1 MKKWKW
7 VVSLLCALICM
18 LGISMHA
25 FAMVQQVS
33 LSNHSGYEAFSNVFS
48 PVPDVGNCYS
58 AFIDTSDVP
67 WEDFGHDYR
76 TLWDS
81 FLSSYL
87 NNNSYRIYFTFSD
100 YASRDPSGELFY
112 FFSINVTP
120 VSGFSS
126 GIDFSS
132 TNKKVQVRPSQL
144 LSCSFRLDSD
154 GVCRPYGKW
163 GIQTLYGMPTGQTYL
178 DNCSDLFSASNITYN
193 YPIFSDLDAL
203 FFTDDLGHS
212 FSIESTD
219 FSVVPLLK
227 IVYQYEDG
235 TQAAQPV
242 MRSLIA
248 GDSYEITSPIIED
261 FTADKPVV
269 SGTMPE
275 EDLTVTVT
283 YTADPP
289 PEPQTYT
296 LTVNYRYENGS
307 QAAQPVTRSL
317 TTGSSYEITSP
328 AIEGYTA
335 DKPVVSGTM
344 PAEDLIVTVTYTAVP
359 PPEPQTYTLTVNYRY
374 ENGSQAAQPVT
385 RSLTAGSSYEITSP
399 AIEGYTADKPVVSG
413 TMPAEDLIVTV
424 TYTAVPPPEPQTY
437 TLTVNYRYENGS
449 QAAQPIT
456 RSLTAGSSYEITSP
470 TIKNYTADRVVVS
483 GIMPE
488 RDLTVHVLYRKDS
501 SGSSSSS
508 GKFPDVAAG
517 VEWKDPL
524 TWFDIAEGVE
534 WKDPL
539 TWFDIADGVEW
550 KDPLTWFDIAEG
562 VEWIDPFNYD
572 WG

>member
-1 MKKWKW
+1 M
-7 VVSLLCALICM
+7 
-18 LGISMHA
+18 
-25 FAMVQQVS
+25 
-33 LSNHSGYEAFSNVFS
+33 
-48 PVPDVGNCYS
+48 
-58 AFIDTSDVP
+58 
-67 WEDFGHDYR
+67 
-76 TLWDS
+76 
-81 FLSSYL
+81 
-87 NNNSYRIYFTFSD
+87 NNNSYRIYFTFSN

-126 GIDFSS
+126 GIDSSS

-248 GDSYEITSPIIED
+248 GDSYEITSP
-261 FTADKPVV
+261 
-269 SGTMPE
+269 
-275 EDLTVTVT
+275 
-283 YTADPP
+283 
-289 PEPQTYT
+289 
-296 LTVNYRYENGS
+296 
-307 QAAQPVTRSL
+307 
-317 TTGSSYEITSP
+317 
-328 AIEGYTA
+328 
-335 DKPVVSGTM
+335 
-344 PAEDLIVTVTYTAVP
+344 
-359 PPEPQTYTLTVNYRY
+359 
-374 ENGSQAAQPVT
+374 
-385 RSLTAGSSYEITSP
+385 
-399 AIEGYTADKPVVSG
+399 
-413 TMPAEDLIVTV
+413 
-424 TYTAVPPPEPQTY
+424 
-437 TLTVNYRYENGS
+437 
-449 QAAQPIT
+449 
-456 RSLTAGSSYEITSP
+456 

-501 SGSSSSS
+501 SGSSKPS
-508 GKFPDVAAG
+508 GWFDAAPD
-517 VEWKDPL
+517 VEWKDPFE
-524 TWFDIAEGVE
+524 WFDAAPSVE
-534 WKDPL
+534 WKDPFA
-539 TWFDIADGVEW
+539 WFDAAPNVEW
-550 KDPLTWFDIAEG
+550 KDPFIWFDAAPD
-562 VEWIDPFNYD
+562 VEWWSPFP
-572 WG
+572 WGE

>member
-248 GDSYEITSPIIED
+248 GDSYEITSP
-261 FTADKPVV
+261 
-269 SGTMPE
+269 
-275 EDLTVTVT
+275 
-283 YTADPP
+283 
-289 PEPQTYT
+289 
-296 LTVNYRYENGS
+296 
-307 QAAQPVTRSL
+307 
-317 TTGSSYEITSP
+317 
-328 AIEGYTA
+328 
-335 DKPVVSGTM
+335 
-344 PAEDLIVTVTYTAVP
+344 
-359 PPEPQTYTLTVNYRY
+359 
-374 ENGSQAAQPVT
+374 
-385 RSLTAGSSYEITSP
+385 
-399 AIEGYTADKPVVSG
+399 
-413 TMPAEDLIVTV
+413 
-424 TYTAVPPPEPQTY
+424 
-437 TLTVNYRYENGS
+437 
-449 QAAQPIT
+449 
-456 RSLTAGSSYEITSP
+456 